1 MRSLSPKGRS
11 QRPHRTGQCSTSSSS
26 CSSGSSRR
34 FLPSCPG
41 WPPRLRPLAGA
52 LPLPTANPS
61 APPLP
66 EACVVPNRKRTSHLV
81 LPELTRI
88 LRLLVG
94 AQIRFSCG
102 EAVFVDEATEADGI
116 CGLRGG

>member
-41 WPPRLRPLAGA
+41 WPPGLRPLAG
-52 LPLPTANPS
+52 
-61 APPLP
+61 
-66 EACVVPNRKRTSHLV
+66 V
-81 LPELTRI
+81 L
-88 LRLLVG
+88 G
-94 AQIRFSCG
+94 
-102 EAVFVDEATEADGI
+102 
-116 CGLRGG
+116 RGGAEGGSCDGGSEELREERLSRCSSSPTRASSRRFATTSSSTRKSNVTAASWSPSRIA